1 MDAVA
6 RGRVEASRQEESS
19 MIDFIEIALDR
30 VADFTFRLFFI
41 LLVAVLVLAFWGSL
55 ACLGYLS
62 LRAIL

>member
-1 MDAVA
+1 
-6 RGRVEASRQEESS
+6 

-41 LLVAVLVLAFWGSL
+41 LLVAALVLAFWGSL